1 VHRNTAVNLYVF
13 ILPGNFCR
21 LLQGILFMTRLSTQL
36 QRIIKYAALS
46 TFTTVLV
53 IISTIYFSS
62 LEPSLA
68 QVPLVAEAIISGT
81 SQSPEITGRV
91 VLSETAE
98 GLRITGT
105 IANASP
111 GEHGFHIHEYG
122 SCANDGQDAG
132 DHFNPVGVQHGH
144 LLSHGYEYAHAGDLG
159 NIYVSP
165 DGTAN
170 WDQIY
175 PGLTL
180 SDSPYSVT
188 GRSFI
193 LHAYP
198 DDFGQPSGN
207 AGPRIACGLIN
218 IR

>member
-1 VHRNTAVNLYVF
+1 M
-13 ILPGNFCR
+13 PG
-21 LLQGILFMTRLSTQL
+21 LTIQL
-36 QRIIKYAALS
+36 KRITKYGVLS
-46 TFTTVLV
+46 TFTTALV
-53 IISTIYFSS
+53 IISTITFSS
-62 LEPSLA
+62 FAPSLA
-68 QVPLVAEAIISGT
+68 QVPIVAEAIISGT

-122 SCANDGQDAG
+122 SCANDAQDAG

-144 LLSHGYEYAHAGDLG
+144 LLSHGFEYAHAGDLG
-159 NIYVSP
+159 NIYVNP
-165 DGTAN
+165 DGTSS

-180 SDSPYSVT
+180 SDSSYSVA

-193 LHAYP
+193 LHADP

-207 AGPRIACGLIN
+207 AGPRIACGVIS